1 MAKKSAVEKNR
12 RRARMVKRYAAKR
25 AALRAVIDDRQTEP
39 EERFH
44 AVMQLAKLPRN
55 GARNRIRNR
64 CQVTGRSRGYYRKL
78 KMSRIAL
85 RELGSRGL
93 IPGMVKSS
101 W

>member
-1 MAKKSAVEKNR
+1 MAKKSMVERNKKR
-12 RRARMVKRYAAKR
+12 ERLAKRYAAKR

-39 EERFH
+39 EERFQ

-55 GARNRIRNR
+55 GARIRIRNR

-85 RELGSRGL
+85 RQLASFGQ
-93 IPGMVKSS
+93 IPGMTKAS

>member
-1 MAKKSAVEKNR
+1 MAKKSMVERNKKR
-12 RRARMVKRYAAKR
+12 ERLAKRYAAKR
-25 AALRAVIDDRQTEP
+25 AALRAVIDDRQTP
-39 EERFH
+39 AEERFH

-85 RELGSRGL
+85 RQLASFGQ
-93 IPGMVKSS
+93 IPGMTKAS

>member
-1 MAKKSAVEKNR
+1 MAKKSMVERNKKR
-12 RRARMVKRYAAKR
+12 ERLAKRYAAKR

-85 RELGSRGL
+85 RQLASFGQ
-93 IPGMVKSS
+93 IPGMTKAS

>member
-1 MAKKSAVEKNR
+1 MAKKSMVERNKKR
-12 RRARMVKRYAAKR
+12 ERLAKRYAAKR
-25 AALRAVIDDRQTEP
+25 AALRAVIDNRQTEP
-39 EERFH
+39 EERFE

-55 GARNRIRNR
+55 GARTRIRNR

-85 RELGSRGL
+85 RQLASFGQ
-93 IPGMVKSS
+93 IPGMTKAS